1 MNSQNSPFSQ
11 NPAGRGLGGINCII
25 IDDEPLSRKGLKEYI
40 ADIDFLNL
48 VGEFDNPLGATEMI
62 GSGEVHLLFLDIQM
76 PKITGLDFFKTLKNP
91 PPVIF
96 TTAYPQYALDG
107 FEVNA
112 LDYLV
117 KPISFDRFL
126 KAAMKA
132 KEFYEVRQK
141 NKTEAASGTAAE
153 YFFIKADNKLVKILF
168 EDILFVEA
176 LQNYVTIHTT
186 TKKYISY
193 LTFKSVED
201 YLPANRFIKVHK
213 SYIISAAKV
222 DSIDGNEIRMGEHR
236 IAISRS
242 LKDEVTEK
250 LLKGKFL
257 KR

>member
-1 MNSQNSPFSQ
+1 MT
-11 NPAGRGLGGINCII
+11 INCII
-25 IDDEPLSRKGLKEYI
+25 IDDEPLARTGLKEYI

-48 VGEFDNPLGATEMI
+48 LGEFDNPLGATEML
-62 GSGEVHLLFLDIQM
+62 GSGEVQLLFLDIQM

-126 KAAMKA
+126 KAALKA
-132 KEFYEVRQK
+132 KEFYGVRHESRRLPEK
-141 NKTEAASGTAAE
+141 AEASPATTAE
-153 YFFIKADNKLVKILF
+153 YFFIKADNKLVKIFL

-186 TKKYISY
+186 SKKYISY
-193 LTFKSVED
+193 LTIKSVED
-201 YLPANRFIKVHK
+201 YLPADRFIKVHK
-213 SYIISAAKV
+213 SFIISAARV
-222 DSIDGNEIRMGEHR
+222 DSIDGNEIRMDQHR
-236 IAISRS
+236 IPISRS
-242 LKDEVTEK
+242 LKDEVTDK

>member
-1 MNSQNSPFSQ
+1 MN
-11 NPAGRGLGGINCII
+11 INCIL

-48 VGEFDNPLGATEMI
+48 LGEFDNPLSATEI
-62 GSGEVHLLFLDIQM
+62 LGRGEVQLLFMDIQM

-126 KAAMKA
+126 KAALKA
-132 KEFYEVRQK
+132 KEFYEVRNEPGK
-141 NKTEAASGTAAE
+141 LPGKAELPPGITPE
-153 YFFIKADNKLVKILF
+153 YFFIKADNKLVKIFL
-168 EDILFVEA
+168 EEILFVEA
-176 LQNYVTIHTT
+176 LQNYVNIQTIS
-186 TKKYISY
+186 KKYVSY
-193 LTFKSVED
+193 LTIKSVED
-201 YLPANRFIKVHK
+201 YLPADRFIKVHK
-213 SYIISAAKV
+213 SFIISAARV
-222 DSIDGNEIRMGEHR
+222 DSIEGNEIKIDQFH
-236 IAISRS
+236 IPISRS
-242 LKDEVTEK
+242 LKDEVTDK